1 MHLAHEDG
9 RDGDG
14 LREVAVRGAHRHELA
29 AGGAPSAARLGLN
42 VVVGDD
48 DGHSTRVLR
57 LEHLGREVGSRVGAV
72 VARPDA
78 AVDEGDRAPD
88 LRSVAQLP
96 VVRRTRRR
104 AGVARLSV
112 DDVGGERPQ
121 RQRRA
126 CSGSGLRF
134 ELGCGCG
141 CGCGCGLGLGIGLE
155 RQRRAEGGG
164 GELVV
169 LACERVG
176 RLDMEARA
184 HLVREI

>member
-1 MHLAHEDG
+1 M
-9 RDGDG
+9 
-14 LREVAVRGAHRHELA
+14 
-29 AGGAPSAARLGLN
+29 
-42 VVVGDD
+42 
-48 DGHSTRVLR
+48 
-57 LEHLGREVGSRVGAV
+57 
-72 VARPDA
+72 
-78 AVDEGDRAPD
+78 
-88 LRSVAQLP
+88 
-96 VVRRTRRR
+96 
-104 AGVARLSV
+104 
-112 DDVGGERPQ
+112 
-121 RQRRA
+121 
-126 CSGSGLRF
+126 RF